1 MFSFLLPF
9 APPSADLI
17 ELWECQEGRKQEPT
31 LQATGDLRVR
41 LSFRE
46 TVVLLGRHE

>member
-1 MFSFLLPF
+1 MFVFLLPF
-9 APPSADLI
+9 APPSDLI

-31 LQATGDLRVR
+31 LPAAGDPRVG

-46 TVVLLGRHE
+46 TVAVLGRHE